1 MKINWDKK
9 YLTITVYACIISAVS
24 VLLVFA
30 CINFKY
36 IIDFISRFFRL
47 ASPLMYGF
55 IIAYLFNPLMKFCE
69 SKFKF
74 IERKKPH
81 KKLKR
86 ILSMVIT
93 YLLFTIIFVLFIA
106 LVVPQIVS
114 SYNDLQAKLVD
125 YFNSTQALIENLAES
140 SALIKTIY
148 DRIIEFVDINKIT
161 DSLVE
166 ILQGTYVVIQNIT
179 PYISNF
185 VINIFGQFINVLL
198 GIIFSIYFLASKEK
212 LNAQIQKTMYAFI
225 KKTNVEK
232 IVEFGKFTDKTFGGF
247 IVGKILESVIVGVV
261 TFVILALIN
270 MPYYP
275 LVALIVGV
283 TNVIPFFGPFI
294 GAIPSAFIIFIAD
307 PAYTI
312 WFTIIIVVIQ
322 QLDGNILGP
331 KILGNKTGLSAM
343 WVIVA
348 IIVMGGLYGIVG
360 MFIGVPIFAVLY
372 AVLKSFA
379 EKRLAKKELP
389 INTEDYKPSE
399 EDHNEDI

>member
-1 MKINWDKK
+1 
-9 YLTITVYACIISAVS
+9 
-24 VLLVFA
+24 
-30 CINFKY
+30 
-36 IIDFISRFFRL
+36 
-47 ASPLMYGF
+47 MYGF